1 MTEVIKEIKG
11 FEGRYTISN
20 LGIVRSLLTG
30 RVMKQTITDTGRARV
45 NLRFAHS
52 RKFKSLLVHRLVAG
66 NFIPNPNH
74 LPEVNHKDCN
84 PLNNRVDNLEWCDR
98 RYNIKYSYDYGRKT
112 VSRTNNPKSKLSEL
126 DITAIKALLKTGR
139 FLPKEI
145 AKLFK
150 VTSSNIQHI
159 EKGRTWSDN

>member
-30 RVMKQTITDTGRARV
+30 KVMKQSITDQGRARV
-45 NLRFAHS
+45 NLRYAHS

-66 NFIPNPNH
+66 NFIPNPEN

-84 PLNNRVDNLEWCDR
+84 PLNNKVDNLEWCDR
-98 RYNIKYSYDYGRKT
+98 RYNVKYSYDYGKKT
-112 VSRTNNPKSKLSEL
+112 VKRINNPNVKLTEEDVL
-126 DITAIKALLKTGR
+126 TIKALLKTSR
-139 FLPKEI
+139 FLPIEI
-145 AKLFK
+145 AKMFG
-150 VTSSNIQHI
+150 VTSGSITHI
-159 EKGRTWSDN
+159 DKGRTWSNN

>member
-30 RVMKQTITDTGRARV
+30 REMKQSITNQGRARV
-45 NLRFAHS
+45 NLRYAHS

-66 NFIPNPNH
+66 NFIPNPDN

-112 VSRTNNPKSKLSEL
+112 VKGTKNPNVKLTEE
-126 DITAIKALLKTGR
+126 DVTAIKALLKTNR
-139 FLPKEI
+139 FLPIEI
-145 AKLFK
+145 AKMFK
-150 VTSSNIQHI
+150 VSSGSISHI
-159 EKGRTWSDN
+159 DKGRTWSDN